1 MNKNQKIAIG
11 CGVGGCL
18 GLIVLCIVGA
28 VAFFVF
34 RPASTRSNRSD
45 NFNVNRSS
53 SENSN
58 SDTTSS
64 DDSSSSSMSNDDKH
78 KLFQA
83 GAATQD
89 SETLQRVWK
98 KLGLAKTDGSPND
111 EYAQFVKEHVVW
123 LFRNSD
129 FLKTIDTPEKARAYV
144 DAHMND

>member
-18 GLIVLCIVGA
+18 GLIVLCIVGT

-34 RPASTRSNRSD
+34 RPASTRSNRND

-111 EYAQFVKEHVVW
+111 EYAQFVKEHIVW